1 MGKLKT
7 LFDFRIILKE
17 NTKAHLALL
26 GTNIL
31 FALNYTVVK
40 DLINN
45 GLVKPFGLNI
55 IRVGVSVILLWI
67 LFLFNPVKQGI
78 QRKDYKRFFY
88 CALSGIAINQ
98 LLFIKG
104 LSLTYSIH
112 ASLLMLTTPILIT
125 VIAAWVLKERLNSFK
140 LAGLALG
147 ISGALVLILA
157 KENSGKGADVLLGD
171 IFIILNAVFYT
182 IYFILVKPL
191 MKEYPPVTVI
201 RVIFT
206 IGFFL
211 MLPFCWNQFGEV
223 PWKIYTGVDYLK
235 LGLVVIGGTFLAYLL
250 NVYGLK
256 ILGASMAGTYIYS
269 QPVFAAIIAMI
280 VLGEE
285 LTFYK
290 IVAAALI
297 ATGVYLSTISKVA

>member
-206 IGFFL
+206 AGFFL